1 MGIRVSPLGFGVPP
15 VPCRVCEVRAVDG
28 SAITAFTVH
37 ECEGS
42 RRVGSRPRRRLLT
55 GHANGSLQLWDL
67 STAMEMGGRPQGT
80 AAPQQLSHLPH
91 SRGPVAVST

>member
-1 MGIRVSPLGFGVPP
+1 MDSCSPLGFGSP
-15 VPCRVCEVRAVDG
+15 VPRRVCEVRAVDG
-28 SAITAFTVH
+28 STITAFTVH

-80 AAPQQLSHLPH
+80 AAPLRPPHLPYKPA
-91 SRGPVAVST
+91 PVALWK